1 MQKINTATRNGLFT
15 CVIFLITFFLFC
27 NNGWAGTISGTVYE
41 ANGTTPISGLYV
53 TAATDACG
61 GTVLSTA
68 QTDENGHYTLA
79 EIPAGTAYVT
89 ACPSCNDQPFVDATY
104 DGNTGSF
111 DCNQGEGVAVSA
123 GKITEGIDFQLSA
136 GVKVSGRV
144 TDTSGHPIPGLW
156 VHAFDNPC
164 GGNWLG
170 GGRTDEQGNYTT
182 GTMPVGDAFIEACP
196 GCDGLMFIHNW
207 WTGTGTSGSTDC
219 NDAANLNLQP
229 GENVPDIDF
238 ELAVGATVTGT
249 LYHDDGITTFDQ
261 PVHIQIIQG
270 DPCRH
275 YDFVAGSVLD
285 PNTGMFTITGVPPGQ
300 YYIKVHNSDSEPTNV
315 VQRWWNSKGGSYDC
329 DQAESITLS
338 DGQDL
343 TGLTF
348 TAQVGGSVT
357 GTVYESDGK
366 TPIHGYWGVNAVRIS
381 DGHWVEG
388 ADIQAD
394 GTYRIIGLLPG
405 EYYIVAHPDTGHVQK
420 YYDNV
425 LDMQQADIIA
435 ITGTE
440 TITDINF
447 ALEIGGTVSGKV
459 YEANGTTPIP
469 NLHLFAQS
477 HACGGFHLGGTNTDA
492 DGNYVLGGL
501 PAGTVHLYACPGCN
515 EQPFVD
521 GFYNGGTSTRDCSQA
536 VDISVTANQTT
547 SGIDFKL
554 EPGVSMSGTLFHTNG
569 STPFDQPVHINIYQ
583 GDPCGHH
590 EHVAGTV
597 LDPVTGMFT
606 ITGVPTGQ
614 YYMRIDNSENT
625 SAVQRWW
632 NSNGGSYDC
641 GQAHL
646 IDLSDGLNQTG
657 LTFTT
662 QPGATVSGTVYEYD
676 GVTPIAGDWGV
687 IALRASDQGYM
698 GGSHIASDGTY
709 QIKGLPPGAYFIR
722 AETSSTLHGIEF
734 YNNAADAG
742 SAETITVTTGTE
754 TYTGI
759 DFTLEYPIH
768 VEIIHIHNPDN
779 TFTTTYSIY
788 FFELHNFDS
797 QRVVSISVIDPS
809 GTQIHHYSRDEGTPD
824 NFKYVD
830 RWKWFNFINPGTSP
844 ALGEYTFNIVTDDF
858 STVVKRSK
866 TINKVI
872 PVVGASTMSPAD
884 NAVIDDRLPVFQWGD
899 VDNTPYPVFHRL
911 KIFDHTGYRI
921 YASAWDANLRS
932 VAMPEGMLQAG
943 QSYTWEV
950 SIYDH
955 NDWTKSENMS
965 SSGLF
970 SFTMADTL
978 STNHAAIPAIDLDGW
993 GAVSWRN
1000 DNNDATSLWI
1010 KVIDHDGIA
1019 YDGSS
1024 HQVTATFN
1032 GETHPLYLSRSD
1044 SAFEAYYEYWDGA
1057 TPAPAGDYVFTVTD
1071 PSGNTATATDIRVE
1085 KSLAIP
1091 DQNSFGI
1098 IPNGTSPAFTWDAVE
1113 GAARY
1118 QVRIRDMNWNTLW
1131 NGYPE
1136 TTDDLSYTV
1145 PPGILQ
1151 PNTHYR
1157 YHIRARDSHYPD
1169 IISNTTVSGDI
1180 LFTTGEESVHPFIE
1194 IADGASTWTNALTG
1208 TYLSFWIKIHDA
1220 QGVPNN
1226 IKSVTATFPDGTTM
1240 PLYFDHTESPFCGIY
1255 QGAYHSLPIAP
1266 GDYIITVEDWDGNT
1280 HSLTDTLNVDP
1291 VGYPADDSIVATVT
1305 GTQVGLTW
1313 DPVPDALF
1321 YRVELYDMDDKRSH
1335 AFGTTQTTYTIPEG
1349 YLKKN
1354 TAYRYRITTRKEY
1367 FDQGVDNGS
1376 SSGMGQLK
1384 KYFVTTPAPGE
1395 APPAIDLNQEGA
1407 YVLHFKDPATGQ
1419 SRYLLEFFVS
1429 VADPDGVPENIAHVR
1444 VTYPDGTT
1452 TRELLLDGSLTPGAT
1467 RANYS
1472 YYEPRDTL
1480 QDIQEGTYTFEVKD
1494 HAGLTAG
1501 ITDTLDVDPIPI
1513 PAASQPS
1520 DGSVIRTPT
1529 PLISW
1534 QPVPGAGHYKVILF
1548 QDWNTKIHEAPDL
1561 TANYYQV
1568 PEGILATKGN
1578 YSYRIN
1584 AYKQG
1589 EQTNLDNMSINQ
1601 LFRSQRPFF
1610 SIDDPGPLVPGDF
1623 DDNETVDLTD
1633 MIPVFR
1639 ALTGK
1644 PPEQSIHLPS
1654 DVDGDNKAGIID
1666 NIYILQKSIQ
1676 NPQE

>member
-27 NNGWAGTISGTVYE
+27 NNGWSGTASISGTLFKSDGETRFDQPVHVNIHQGDPCGHHYHVAGTNIEPTTGEFTITDVPADQYYMRIHNADNTNAVERWWNSEGGSIYCSEAGQIDLYAGQNLTDLTMIALAGGTISGTVYE
-41 ANGTTPISGLYV
+41 DDGSTPISDLYV
-53 TAATDACG
+53 NAATDACG
-61 GTVLSTA
+61 GTVLSTG
-68 QTDENGHYTLA
+68 QTDNNGHYTLIG
-79 EIPAGTAYVT
+79 IPATSVYVT
-89 ACPSCNDQPFVDATY
+89 ATACWTDLPYINGTY
-104 DGNTGSF
+104 DGSTGQP
-111 DCNQGEGVAVSA
+111 DCSQGLGIEVPAGETVS
-123 GKITEGIDFQLSA
+123 GIDFHLRA
-136 GVKVSGRV
+136 GVTVSGRV
-144 TDTSGHPIPGLW
+144 TDTSGNPIPDLW
-156 VHAFDNPC
+156 LHAFDNIC

-170 GGRTDEQGNYTT
+170 GGRTDEQGYYTT

-196 GCDGLMFIHNW
+196 GCDGLMYINNW
-207 WTGTGTSGSTDC
+207 WTGTDNPGSNDC
-219 NDAANLNLQP
+219 NDAVNLNLQP
-229 GENVPDIDF
+229 GVNALDIDF

-249 LYHDDGITTFDQ
+249 LYH
-261 PVHIQIIQG
+261 
-270 DPCRH
+270 
-275 YDFVAGSVLD
+275 
-285 PNTGMFTITGVPPGQ
+285 
-300 YYIKVHNSDSEPTNV
+300 
-315 VQRWWNSKGGSYDC
+315 
-329 DQAESITLS
+329 
-338 DGQDL
+338 
-343 TGLTF
+343 
-348 TAQVGGSVT
+348 
-357 GTVYESDGK
+357 
-366 TPIHGYWGVNAVRIS
+366 
-381 DGHWVEG
+381 
-388 ADIQAD
+388 
-394 GTYRIIGLLPG
+394 
-405 EYYIVAHPDTGHVQK
+405 
-420 YYDNV
+420 
-425 LDMQQADIIA
+425 
-435 ITGTE
+435 
-440 TITDINF
+440 TD
-447 ALEIGGTVSGKV
+447 
-459 YEANGTTPIP
+459 
-469 NLHLFAQS
+469 
-477 HACGGFHLGGTNTDA
+477 
-492 DGNYVLGGL
+492 
-501 PAGTVHLYACPGCN
+501 
-515 EQPFVD
+515 
-521 GFYNGGTSTRDCSQA
+521 
-536 VDISVTANQTT
+536 
-547 SGIDFKL
+547 
-554 EPGVSMSGTLFHTNG
+554 G
-569 STPFDQPVHINIYQ
+569 STFDQPVHINIYQ

-606 ITGVPTGQ
+606 INGVPTGQ
-614 YYMRIDNSENT
+614 YYMRIDNPENT

-641 GQAHL
+641 GQAQL

-676 GVTPIAGDWGV
+676 GVTPVAGDWGV
-687 IALRASDQGYM
+687 IALRSSDQRFM

-788 FFELHNFDS
+788 FFELPNFDS

-809 GTQIHHYSRDEGTPD
+809 GTQIHHYSRDEDTPD

-844 ALGEYTFNIVTDDF
+844 ALGEYSFNIVTDDF
-858 STVVKRSK
+858 STVVKRRK
-866 TINKVI
+866 TINKAM
-872 PVVGASTMSPAD
+872 PVVDAITMFPAD
-884 NAVIDDRLPVFQWGD
+884 NAVIDSRYPIFQWGD
-899 VDNTPYPVFHRL
+899 IDDSPFPVFHRL

-932 VAMPEGMLQAG
+932 VAMPEGMLLPG

-965 SSGLF
+965 NSELF

-978 STNHAAIPAIDLDGW
+978 STNHAAKPAIDLNGW
-993 GAVSWRN
+993 GAVSWRRN
-1000 DNNDATSLWI
+1000 DIDATSLSI

-1019 YDGSS
+1019 HNGSS
-1024 HQVTATFN
+1024 HQASVTFN
-1032 GETHPLYLSRSD
+1032 GQTHPLYHARSD
-1044 SAFEAYYEYWDGA
+1044 SAFEAFFDYWDGT
-1057 TPAPAGDYVFTVTD
+1057 TPAPAGDYVFTVID
-1071 PSGNTATATDIRVE
+1071 PDGNIATATDTRVE

-1091 DQNSFGI
+1091 DQNSLGI
-1098 IPNGTSPAFTWDAVE
+1098 IPNGTSPTFTWDAVE

-1118 QVRIRDMNWNTLW
+1118 QVRIRDMNWNTVW

-1157 YHIRARDSHYPD
+1157 YHIRARDSHYPY
-1169 IISNTTVSGDI
+1169 IISNNTASSDI
-1180 LFTTGEESVHPFIE
+1180 IFTTGEETVHPLIE

-1208 TYLSFWIKIHDA
+1208 TYLTFWVKIHDA
-1220 QGVPNN
+1220 QGVPYN

-1255 QGAYHSLPIAP
+1255 QGADHRLPIAE
-1266 GDYIITVEDWDGNT
+1266 GDYTITVEDWDGNT

-1291 VGYPADDSIVATVT
+1291 VGYPPDDSIVATVT
-1305 GTQVGLTW
+1305 GTRVDLAW
-1313 DPVPDALF
+1313 DAVPDALF
-1321 YRVELYDMDDKRSH
+1321 YRVELYDMTDKRSH
-1335 AFGTTQTTYTIPEG
+1335 TFGTTQNTYTIPEG
-1349 YLKKN
+1349 YLKEN
-1354 TAYRYRITTRKEY
+1354 TVYRYRITTRKEF
-1367 FDQGVDNGS
+1367 FDHGVDNGS
-1376 SSGMGQLK
+1376 SSGMGLLK
-1384 KYFVTTPAPGE
+1384 RYFVTTPAPGE

-1407 YVLHFKDPATGQ
+1407 YVLHFKDPATDQ

-1520 DGSVIRTPT
+1520 DGSIIRTPT

-1578 YSYRIN
+1578 YSYRIH

-1666 NIYILQKSIQ
+1666 NIYILQKTMNS
-1676 NPQE
+1676 PTE